1 MPGFVNA
8 HTHVGLVS
16 VKGLGHST
24 ASALYDVM
32 GDRTTFK

>member
-32 GDRTTFK
+32 WGSNHI